1 SLDVAAG
8 ERAVLA
14 RAHPAL
20 ERAGGG
26 RAELAVH
33 CERAGGAAILVPGG
47 GAAAGSGVRG
57 GAAVG
62 LGQARALA
70 ADGPGAR
77 ALRLQHTLGDGD
89 LLTLGGLVGVG
100 GELLTAEALPGGLVE
115 LETAVVAVAGA
126 DRPVAAGLALGDLV
140 PDTGARLGDAG
151 AGGAQARRH
160 HGAAGGG
167 GDLRGDACTAEV
179 HRGTVGAMGGN
190 SGRCGHRELLGKV
203 GR

>member
-1 SLDVAAG
+1 
-8 ERAVLA
+8 
-14 RAHPAL
+14 
-20 ERAGGG
+20 
-26 RAELAVH
+26 
-33 CERAGGAAILVPGG
+33 
-47 GAAAGSGVRG
+47 
-57 GAAVG
+57 
-62 LGQARALA
+62 ARALA

-140 PDTGARLGDAG
+140 PDTGVRLGDAG

-203 GR
+203 GRGAGNGGRTSSRADVETSATTHDACPTSTFSILNADSAPIFEETFTE